1 MILSALL
8 HFPLT
13 TKLGLSLTHFLHT
26 NIGRYCDRQDDWQE
40 MIIDNWNRFIHPEEV
55 IFHVGDLA
63 LGKKDKLEGLAALL
77 NVRLHLCRVFR
88 RIG

>member
-1 MILSALL
+1 M
-8 HFPLT
+8 
-13 TKLGLSLTHFLHT
+13 TKPGSPPTHFFHT
-26 NIGRYCDRQDDWQE
+26 NIDRKDGWQE
-40 MIIDNWNRFIHPEEV
+40 MVIYNWNRFIHPEEV
-55 IFHVGDLA
+55 IFHVADLA